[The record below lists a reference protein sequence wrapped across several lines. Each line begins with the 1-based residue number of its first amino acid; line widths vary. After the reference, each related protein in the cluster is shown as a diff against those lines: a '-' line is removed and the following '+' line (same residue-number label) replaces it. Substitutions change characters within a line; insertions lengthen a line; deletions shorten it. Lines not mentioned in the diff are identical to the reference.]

1 MEKALLTFAFYRA
14 GRLER
19 RARVAADIVKIG
31 SDPKSHL
38 IVDDERASRMHAVIE
53 VNGPRDITLID
64 LGNEPTT
71 LVNGAKINKCK
82 LAVGDRIRIG
92 DSELE
97 LCDAE
102 PSTAL
107 ASNPRFDTLP
117 RPFFSTANAVA
128 PDSRLENPFMAS
140 ALPNESFAGL
150 TKDDVTFT
158 LLKSGPDVNPE
169 EVELSNVTAIEV
181 MVLWG
186 SNVLHVAHLTPARD
200 FSVGEAD
207 SKAARSDFFIPSERL
222 GKLEQRL
229 VVVEGDSAWVV
240 LPANAEGFLEIGGK
254 ARLSLADARA
264 RSEAR
269 LEPSGGHR
277 YPLENAARARIEL
290 GGFVFQVA
298 SVRAGKPLQKGPLA
312 GWDWNLSAYFG
323 LSFLSH
329 ASIVAALAF
338 FMPPLNLTA
347 DESSDRD
354 RLYLLQQYL
363 DTAAERERDKKVEDS
378 ATNEAHQEG
387 GTGQQ
392 ASGESGAM
400 GKPTVREVN
409 KRYSVAGP
417 QDNPDPHLAR
427 SAALR
432 DAASFGVIALL
443 TGDPNTPTA
452 VFGRDEALGTAQ
464 LSANG
469 NMWADDIGDASGLGG
484 LGVSGTG
491 EGAGGLGEGVGQGT
505 IGTIGNGAGTGTGIG
520 FGNGPG
526 GFASSGARLNHGHV
540 TKTPGVRLSNPTV
553 SGRLPPEVIQR
564 IVRQNF
570 GRFRACYQNGLSRN
584 PNLEGRVAARFVIG
598 RDGAVANVSNGGSD
612 LPDSGVVGCVLS
624 AFYGLSFPQ
633 PENGIVAVTYPIML
647 SPG

>member
-1 MEKALLTFAFYRA
+1 MEKALLTFALYKA

-19 RARVAADIVKIG
+19 RARVTADIVKIG

-38 IVDDERASRMHAVIE
+38 LIDDERASRMHAVIE

-64 LGNEPTT
+64 LGNQPTT
-71 LVNGAKINKCK
+71 LVNGAKINQCK

-97 LCDAE
+97 LCTNAPAMD
-102 PSTAL
+102 
-107 ASNPRFDTLP
+107 LP
-117 RPFFSTANAVA
+117 
-128 PDSRLENPFMAS
+128 LQNPFTARARPS
-140 ALPNESFAGL
+140 ENFAGL
-150 TKDDVTFT
+150 ARNDVAFT

-186 SNVLHVAHLTPARD
+186 SNVLHVAHLTPPRN
-200 FSVGEAD
+200 FSVGEAG
-207 SKAARSDFFIPSERL
+207 STGKACDFFVPSERL
-222 GKLEQRL
+222 GSLEQEL
-229 VVVEGDSAWVV
+229 VVVEDDRPWLVI
-240 LPANAEGFLEIGGK
+240 PPHAEGFIDLGAKG
-254 ARLSLADARA
+254 RLSLADARA
-264 RSEAR
+264 HGEAR
-269 LEPSGGHR
+269 LQSSAGHR
-277 YPLENAARARIEL
+277 FPLENAARARIEL
-290 GGFVFQVA
+290 GDFVFQVA

-363 DTAAERERDKKVEDS
+363 DTAAERERDKQVTES
-378 ATNEAHQEG
+378 AANETHQEG
-387 GTGQQ
+387 GSGQQ

-400 GKPTVREVN
+400 GKPTAHTVN
-409 KRYSVAGP
+409 KRYAVAGP

-432 DAASFGVIALL
+432 DAASFGIITLL

-452 VFGRDEALGTAQ
+452 AFGRDEALGTAQ
-464 LSANG
+464 LSAIG
-469 NMWADDIGDASGLGG
+469 NMWADDLGEAFGVAG

-491 EGAGGLGEGVGQGT
+491 EGGGGRGKGVGQGT
-505 IGTIGNGAGTGTGIG
+505 IGTLGSGDGTGTELGY
-520 FGNGPG
+520 GNGPG
-526 GFASSGARLNHGHV
+526 GFASSGARLNRGHT
-540 TKTPGVRLSNPTV
+540 TKTPGVRMANPTV

-598 RDGAVANVSNGGSD
+598 REGAVSNVSNGGSD
-612 LPDSGVVGCVLS
+612 LPDSGVVSCVLS
-624 AFYGLSFPQ
+624 AFYGLSFPE
-633 PENGIVAVTYPIML
+633 PENGIVAVTYPIFL
-647 SPG
+647 TPG